1 VNRRPD
7 IQGLRALAVLSV
19 VAFHAGL
26 PLPGGF
32 VGVDVFFV
40 ISGFVITR
48 MLCREHERT
57 GRIDFAAFYVRRF
70 KRLTPALAL
79 MVGATAVMSALALS
93 PLGPTQTV
101 AKTGIGAMAFAAN
114 WVIAATTGGYFD
126 APAATNPLLHT
137 WSLSVEEQFY
147 LVFPALLALGLL
159 LRRRALLVS
168 AVTAISLVAALVGV
182 NPFVQ
187 SWLLGFYSPLTRAW
201 EFGAGALLA
210 LSAARPG
217 ARMRSLFAVG
227 GVAGVV
233 ASFVLIDGTTAYP
246 SAWTLLPVGA
256 TVLLIAAE
264 TKLLSAAPLVRIG
277 DWSYSIYLWH
287 WPFIVF
293 ATLLWPEVGHAR
305 TIAAACS
312 FIPALASY
320 RFVERPFRTLRP
332 LPRRRFALVIA
343 AVVLSPVAVDAA
355 LGSVTTGNMAV
366 ANRGDLGEDAFFG
379 SMTAQSYPCADAA
392 IRTRALHWDGYL
404 RCQQSKPGPDVDVA
418 ILGDSHA
425 EHLFVGLAQVLHERN
440 VAYYIVNDLP
450 VAHNTDFERILDRVV
465 ASPRIHTVFVSA
477 FWYVRGVHTPE
488 LETTLR
494 RLEHA
499 HKRVFLT
506 DDVPVFPFDAFG
518 CKYRPALLRPANC
531 VMAERAFRSDHAT
544 YFPELRAAVRAVP
557 GVRLL
562 TTAHW
567 FCDRRTCD
575 MARRGL
581 LLYRD
586 SNHLN
591 ANGSLYLARLLVE
604 HYPAVAA
611 AESRVPSAP

>member
-26 PLPGGF
+26 PLPAGF

-57 GRIDFAAFYVRRF
+57 GRIDFAAFYMRRF

-79 MVGATAVMSALALS
+79 MVGMAAVMSALALS
-93 PLGPTQTV
+93 PLGPQQTV

-126 APAATNPLLHT
+126 AAATTNPLLHT

-159 LRRRALLVS
+159 LKRRALLVS
-168 AVTAISLVAALVGV
+168 TVTAISLVAALVGV
-182 NPFVQ
+182 NPFVH

-210 LSAARPG
+210 LTGARP
-217 ARMRSLFAVG
+217 ATRTRALFAVSG
-227 GVAGVV
+227 SAGVV
-233 ASFVLIDGTTAYP
+233 ASFVLIDGATAYP
-246 SAWTLLPVGA
+246 SAWTLLPVAA

-264 TKLLSAAPLVRIG
+264 TRLLSAAPLVRVG

-287 WPFIVF
+287 WPCIVF
-293 ATLLWPEVGHAR
+293 ATLLWPEAGHAR

-312 FIPALASY
+312 FVPALASY
-320 RFVERPFRTLRP
+320 RWVERPFRTLRP
-332 LPRRRFALVIA
+332 LPRIRFALVVA

-355 LGSVTTGNMAV
+355 MGSVNTGSMAT
-366 ANRGDLGEDAFFG
+366 ANRGVLGEDAFFG
-379 SMTAQSYPCADAA
+379 AMTAHSYRCADAT
-392 IRTRALHWDGYL
+392 IRAHALHWDGYL
-404 RCQQSKPGPDVDVA
+404 RCQQSKPSPDVDVA
-418 ILGDSHA
+418 LLGDSHA
-425 EHLFVGLAQVLHERN
+425 EHLFVGLAQVLPRRN
-440 VAYYIVNDLP
+440 VAYYIVDDLP

-465 ASPRIHTVFVSA
+465 ADPQIHTVVVSA
-477 FWYVRGVHTPE
+477 FWYIRGVHAPE

-499 HKRVFLT
+499 HKRVFVT

-531 VMAERAFRSDHAT
+531 LMPTRAFRADYAT
-544 YFPELRAAVRAVP
+544 YFPQLRAAVRAVP
-557 GVRLL
+557 GVELL
-562 TTAHW
+562 DTARW
-567 FCDRRTCD
+567 FCNAQTCD
-575 MARRGL
+575 MASHGL

-591 ANGSLYLARLLVE
+591 ANGSLYVARRLVE
-604 HYPAVAA
+604 RYPAVAA
-611 AESRVPSAP
+611 A